1 MDEQPSTY
9 NREQLTE
16 LLHAWRRP
24 GGVLAPDQL
33 RALIAWS
40 GTPEE
45 DREALEV
52 SLAATRQQVDAEPL
66 TPQQRRGHVS
76 RLDRVRG
83 FLHRY
88 R

>member
-1 MDEQPSTY
+1 VDEQPSTY

-16 LLHAWRRP
+16 LLHTWRRP

-40 GTPEE
+40 GTPDE

-66 TPQQRRGHVS
+66 APQQRRGHVS
-76 RLDRVRG
+76 RLDRV
-83 FLHRY
+83 LHLFR